1 MFKAFGA
8 YNSQPPQL
16 QRHPRIVDQNMSKFA
31 SSAST
36 AGAIPSAYAGQVST
50 ASRHPSQQNYSAA
63 ITRQANAGWMAN
75 QEYHRAR
82 MASGDKSPNPLMMA
96 SSTNGTWKPAE
107 AAPTSNIPKD
117 PLKGLAAATSCK
129 NCRKEANFMCSA
141 CKSVHYCSLDCQVS
155 SLSLLIY
162 MELLE

>member
-1 MFKAFGA
+1 MG
-8 YNSQPPQL
+8 
-16 QRHPRIVDQNMSKFA
+16 KFA
-31 SSAST
+31 SSP
-36 AGAIPSAYAGQVST
+36 AGTIASAYGSQVST
-50 ASRHPSQQNYSAA
+50 ASRHPPQQNYSAA

-82 MASGDKSPNPLMMA
+82 MASGDKSPNPLMMGA
-96 SSTNGTWKPAE
+96 STNGTWKPAE

-117 PLKGLAAATSCK
+117 PLKGLATACK

-155 SLSLLIY
+155 SSLSLLIN